1 MLVDFF
7 IVAPCDLY
15 GFLATP
21 ATVGDILACDARL
34 SLSRRHRSY
43 PRRKQGFCY
52 QTIIVTGFLS
62 YWSIRAMFSFQ
73 GANNIAIKKLQQ
85 KLRSKKKSYSR
96 QNMNRPLTIIATK
109 GIINIP
115 DYIRC
120 HSWVGT
126 HDWCLADWLLVI
138 ADRLRYFSDFN
149 ISMIQYIFWN
159 VNNIFVSGCFR
170 WGNGLFYC
178 ENDEP
183 VHRFVRMWGEKKWMN
198 ISHVPIVWI

>member
-1 MLVDFF
+1 
-7 IVAPCDLY
+7 
-15 GFLATP
+15 
-21 ATVGDILACDARL
+21 
-34 SLSRRHRSY
+34 
-43 PRRKQGFCY
+43 
-52 QTIIVTGFLS
+52 
-62 YWSIRAMFSFQ
+62 MFSFQ

-85 KLRSKKKSYSR
+85 KLRSKKKSYSG

-115 DYIRC
+115 DCIKC

-138 ADRLRYFSDFN
+138 VDRLRYFSDFN

-183 VHRFVRMWGEKKWMN
+183 VHRFVRMRGENKWN
-198 ISHVPIVWI
+198 NKSHVLNVWTWDVRYTVCSASEWTKDTRICSAAMCHYLPYTKSRTTK